1 MYRPHHGEVLAA
13 PALTEPHN
21 LCPRASHVPHN
32 LCPRA
37 SYLLSTRGGLV
48 VSRVGGYAHA
58 RLAQF
63 TTQKEPN
70 LLHITLNLLHRTIFT
85 SNIKAIVW

>member
-13 PALTEPHN
+13 PALTE
-21 LCPRASHVPHN
+21 PHN

-63 TTQKEPN
+63 TTQKDP
-70 LLHITLNLLHRTIFT
+70 NLLHRTPNLLHRTVFT